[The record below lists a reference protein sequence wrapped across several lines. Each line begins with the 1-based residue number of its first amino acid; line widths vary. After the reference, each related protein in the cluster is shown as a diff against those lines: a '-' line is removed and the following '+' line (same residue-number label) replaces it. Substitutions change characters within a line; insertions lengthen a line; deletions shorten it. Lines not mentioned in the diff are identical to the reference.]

1 MSCCQ
6 SVPVMPVRQKT
17 LPPSFPAAA
26 ANSRCNPAAAADRVI
41 VSVCAALCCC
51 CCRLALTQALSDVLD
66 VLELYSSSS
75 DSSDSAASD
84 SSWWAGACADAGRL
98 LLLLA
103 ATGVSPAAAGGSSGG
118 GGASAVLLLMWR
130 LGGEMCAG
138 VWRSEVVTLG
148 WLLMCVSGQ
157 QVCVSGARQIDCCGA
172 FWQHRSSS
180 VDASSS
186 DLKSCA

>member
-1 MSCCQ
+1 VLV
-6 SVPVMPVRQKT
+6 VPVHN
-17 LPPSFPAAA
+17 LCHPPSLLQLLTG
-26 ANSRCNPAAAADRVI
+26 
-41 VSVCAALCCC
+41 SVHVVVLCC

-75 DSSDSAASD
+75 SSDSAGSD
-84 SSWWAGACADAGRL
+84 SSWWAGACAGAGRL

-103 ATGVSPAAAGGSSGG
+103 ATAVSPAATGGSNGG

-138 VWRSEVVTLG
+138 VWRSDVVTLG

-157 QVCVSGARQIDCCGA
+157 QVCVGGRAMRGVCCGGSA
-172 FWQHRSSS
+172 AQPWYQQQTH
-180 VDASSS
+180 
-186 DLKSCA
+186 